1 MIKIEN
7 LEYTDKGDPVIK
19 GISTT
24 LQDMEITG
32 ICGPSGAGKSAL
44 LNILDGSIKGYTGS
58 AEIDNIE
65 LSLLDKNE
73 HSRKA
78 SLCYG
83 RWDYIN
89 YESTLYNFILQG
101 RTCYRKMLSP
111 FNDKDKLIA
120 ESCIDE
126 FQLQPYKDIRLKNLS
141 DSIIQTG
148 KIARTLTRQSTLL
161 LLDTPDQ
168 FLNINQKKILYRVLK
183 KYLSSGKKTILIASG
198 DINFLSNICDRILIM
213 DKGEIVEDRFPGEL
227 TADSL
232 KKIFKTEVL
241 MIKNI
246 ITGKNEFQIIEE

>member
-1 MIKIEN
+1 MIKIED
-7 LEYTDKGDPVIK
+7 LKYSSKGEPVLK

-32 ICGPSGAGKSAL
+32 ICGPAGAGKSVL

-58 AEIDNIE
+58 AEMDNID
-65 LSLLDKNE
+65 LSLLDRNE
-73 HSRKA
+73 HKRKS
-78 SLCYG
+78 SLCYA

-101 RTCYRKMLSP
+101 RSCYRKLLSP
-111 FNDKDKLIA
+111 YDDKDKLIA
-120 ESCIDE
+120 ENYIDE
-126 FQLQPYKDIRLKNLS
+126 FQLQPYKDIKLKNLS
-141 DSIIQTG
+141 DSLIQTG
-148 KIARTLTRQSTLL
+148 KIARTLVQESTLL

-183 KYLSSGKKTILIASG
+183 KYLSSGKKMILIASG
-198 DINFLSNICDRILIM
+198 DINFLSNICDRILII
-213 DKGEIVEDRFPGEL
+213 DKGGIIEDKFPGEL
-227 TADSL
+227 TAGSL